1 MPNSTHWLF
10 QSSMDIL
17 RLRLAHVS
25 NACPGSNAG
34 TSLRLDASR
43 RPKTKKKK
51 QGKVL
56 NLIYITG
63 RTSGIG
69 TGLDKERGVGV
80 PGSSFDTAAG
90 IVTRCSFAGSSGA
103 SWTTAGS
110 GFPRQPGGVVIVSVS
125 SPGRG
130 GGVASSAGSKTGGAV
145 ARTSMAALMA
155 ANSSLPVQ
163 GSTRESRLS

>member
-1 MPNSTHWLF
+1 MPNSTHRLF
-10 QSSMDIL
+10 QSSIMMMVDTL
-17 RLRLAHVS
+17 RLRLAQVPSVS
-25 NACPGSNAG
+25 NACPGSSAG
-34 TSLRLDASR
+34 TTKIGCIAQAQD
-43 RPKTKKKK
+43 KKKK

-63 RTSGIG
+63 RTSGTG

-90 IVTRCSFAGSSGA
+90 IVTRCSFAGSRGA

-145 ARTSMAALMA
+145 
-155 ANSSLPVQ
+155 
-163 GSTRESRLS
+163 